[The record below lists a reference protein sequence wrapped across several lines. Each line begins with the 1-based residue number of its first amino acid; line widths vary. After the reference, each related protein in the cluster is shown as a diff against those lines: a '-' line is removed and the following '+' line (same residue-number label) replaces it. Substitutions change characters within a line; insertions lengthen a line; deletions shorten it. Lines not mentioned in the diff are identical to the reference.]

1 MYSPWAVNAPL
12 NNVNSRPST
21 LNPKPE
27 IPNHKPQTRTTNPM
41 TQAIPA
47 LVNLEHPCDTYF
59 KHNDTFYG
67 GDVDRCKVLYEHP
80 KDGGYAARANGFA
93 DIIHAG
99 GNHENAT
106 K

>member
-12 NNVNSRPST
+12 NN
-21 LNPKPE
+21 
-27 IPNHKPQTRTTNPM
+27 
-41 TQAIPA
+41 AIPA

-106 K
+106 KNGQEVLNKWWADNGANYRAGKDFVRV